1 MKLENER
8 EILPLARS
16 PWNIIDCYENHELL
30 SLFNDFM
37 LSDKNEDTYKGWAF
51 DVFFIK
57 QDNSKFGHYL
67 DIIKD
72 DKKKQLNNDW
82 VYYPINKDDKLL
94 IFRNNTLV
102 VFHLHSFLWNYP
114 TSSEMEDE

>member
-37 LSDKNEDTYKGWAF
+37 LSDKNEDTYKG
-51 DVFFIK
+51 
-57 QDNSKFGHYL
+57 
-67 DIIKD
+67 
-72 DKKKQLNNDW
+72 
-82 VYYPINKDDKLL
+82 
-94 IFRNNTLV
+94 
-102 VFHLHSFLWNYP
+102 
-114 TSSEMEDE
+114 